1 MSNFKPFLARTILLA
16 VLLSICLSAIAQE
29 KKPDQ
34 KKEDEAAT
42 IRVDT
47 DLVTLDVAVADREG
61 NRSNSGLRLEDFV
74 VYENGVRQKVANF
87 EATEVPF
94 SLVLMIDTSGS
105 TRGDVELMRRA
116 VRGFLKELRPQDRVA
131 VIQFNKEIELLKDL
145 TADRRAVEHSLDL
158 LNAGSG
164 TAFYDS
170 MQLALEEVLSKI
182 EGRKAV
188 VALTDG
194 VDSYGYRSYE
204 QILPLLEKG
213 RVSTYFLELDTE
225 SFTEA
230 GMVRNCAEETH
241 FEFSRKQLRKYT
253 KEHAGK
259 ISESYFESHCELSKM
274 ERIQINQRLY
284 DSARRELREM
294 ADKTGGRVYPV
305 KALQQLDKAYSQI
318 AAEIRTQ
325 YSLAYYPANEKHD
338 GKWRSLKV
346 EIKRPGFVART
357 RAGYRA
363 PID

>member
-1 MSNFKPFLARTILLA
+1 MPSFKNRVFLLISLLF
-16 VLLSICLSAIAQE
+16 LCFPTFAQE

-34 KKEDEAAT
+34 KKEDDAAT

-47 DLVTLDVAVADREG
+47 DLVTLDVAVADREA
-61 NRSNSGLRLEDFV
+61 NRSTAGLRVEDFV
-74 VYENGVRQKVANF
+74 VYENGVRQKVSSF

-94 SLVLMIDTSGS
+94 NLVLLIDTSGS

-131 VIQFNKEIELLKDL
+131 LIQFNREVELLKDL
-145 TADRRAVEHSLDL
+145 TTDRRAIDAALDL

-164 TAFYDS
+164 TSYYDAL
-170 MQLALEEVLSKI
+170 QLTLEEVLGKV
-182 EGRKAV
+182 EGRKAI

-194 VDSYGYRSYE
+194 VDSFGHRTYE
-204 QILPLLEKG
+204 QVLPLLEKG
-213 RVSTYFLELDTE
+213 RVSAYFLELDTE

-230 GMVRNCAEETH
+230 GMVRNCAEQVH
-241 FEFSRKQLRKYT
+241 FEFSSKQLRKYV
-253 KEHAGK
+253 KEYGGK
-259 ISESYFESHCELSKM
+259 ASQSYFNSHCELSRM

-284 DSARRELREM
+284 ESARRELREV

-305 KALQQLDKAYSQI
+305 KELLQLDKAYSQI

-325 YSLAYYPANEKHD
+325 YSLAYYPTNEKHD
-338 GKWRSLKV
+338 GKWRNVKV
-346 EIKRPGFVART
+346 EIRQPGFAAHT

-363 PID
+363 PNN